1 MLDPVVLTTVLLAGL
16 AISHPPG
23 PQPPGDVS
31 EPSENAGKSVSTTKP
46 GAFRDWTRKTGMATF
61 GGTIGLPRGMTTIG
75 IRAAA
80 GYFVADGLEIGGEIS
95 DTILVWNTALT
106 SQLMDLNMRA
116 PTQAIQVAATLR
128 YVPLRRSGFSAYLLA
143 GLGPTFLDKGGGV
156 IAHVFLTPGALIR
169 LGGRV
174 HLNLGFRFTQP
185 FPVATCEQAFSS
197 AVGANEIPAHSF
209 CEYGFGPAIG
219 VTFVLG

>member
-1 MLDPVVLTTVLLAGL
+1 M
-16 AISHPPG
+16 H
-23 PQPPGDVS
+23 
-31 EPSENAGKSVSTTKP
+31 
-46 GAFRDWTRKTGMATF
+46 DWTKRTGSATV
-61 GGTIGLPRGMTTIG
+61 GGAVGLPRGMTTIG

-80 GYFVADGLEIGGEIS
+80 GYFVIDGLEVGGEVS

-106 SQLMDLNMRA
+106 SQLMDLNMRV

-128 YVPLRRSGFSAYLLA
+128 YVPLRRPGFSAYLLT
-143 GLGPTFLDKGGGV
+143 GVGPTFLDKGGGV

-169 LGGRV
+169 LGGKV

-185 FPVATCEQAFSS
+185 FPVKTCEDAF
-197 AVGANEIPAHSF
+197 ATVAGAEDIPAHSF
-209 CEYGFGPAIG
+209 CEYGFGPTVG